1 MPVYYIRKIMLC
13 PVALSKQTQLFHLV
27 AVLCAG
33 GHDVD
38 ARRVDAAVTE
48 NICQFCNI
56 LLHTIESP
64 GKELPQIVGKHL
76 VRIYVCLRTQ
86 PLHGRPDIAAVHRL
100 AGPGTEDM
108 PAFNPRA
115 AHVLQQDVL
124 QPPGNQN
131 ASRLI
136 LARDGDFSG
145 LNSLHR
151 EILQLGYADSRGA
164 ERLQQQP
171 QPLIFP
177 GSVQKPQVSVL
188 LSSRFAA
195 RYVFFCT
202 RYSLTLQSAL
212 PQKTRKLLS
221 EASME
226 LTDKIV

>member
-1 MPVYYIRKIMLC
+1 MPVYYVRKIMLC

-64 GKELPQIVGKHL
+64 GKEFPQSVGKHL

-108 PAFNPRA
+108 PAFDSRA
-115 AHVLQQDVL
+115 AH
-124 QPPGNQN
+124 
-131 ASRLI
+131 I
-136 LARDGDFSG
+136 L
-145 LNSLHR
+145 
-151 EILQLGYADSRGA
+151 
-164 ERLQQQP
+164 
-171 QPLIFP
+171 
-177 GSVQKPQVSVL
+177 
-188 LSSRFAA
+188 
-195 RYVFFCT
+195 
-202 RYSLTLQSAL
+202 
-212 PQKTRKLLS
+212 
-221 EASME
+221 
-226 LTDKIV
+226 

>member
-1 MPVYYIRKIMLC
+1 MNLHFSLVCFFAPVWAWLAFQCSVWSFILTHSPMPVYYVRKIMLC

-64 GKELPQIVGKHL
+64 GKEFPQIVGKHL

-108 PAFNPRA
+108 PAFDSRA
-115 AHVLQQDVL
+115 AH
-124 QPPGNQN
+124 
-131 ASRLI
+131 I
-136 LARDGDFSG
+136 L
-145 LNSLHR
+145 
-151 EILQLGYADSRGA
+151 
-164 ERLQQQP
+164 
-171 QPLIFP
+171 
-177 GSVQKPQVSVL
+177 
-188 LSSRFAA
+188 
-195 RYVFFCT
+195 
-202 RYSLTLQSAL
+202 
-212 PQKTRKLLS
+212 
-221 EASME
+221 
-226 LTDKIV
+226 

>member
-1 MPVYYIRKIMLC
+1 MLC

-64 GKELPQIVGKHL
+64 GKEFPQIVGKHF

-100 AGPGTEDM
+100 AGPGTEDVT
-108 PAFNPRA
+108 AFDPRA

-124 QPPGNQN
+124 QSPGNQN
-131 ASRLI
+131 ASHLI

-145 LNSLHR
+145 SDSLHR
-151 EILQLGYADSRGA
+151 KILQLGYADSRGA

-171 QPLIFP
+171 
-177 GSVQKPQVSVL
+177 
-188 LSSRFAA
+188 
-195 RYVFFCT
+195 
-202 RYSLTLQSAL
+202 
-212 PQKTRKLLS
+212 
-221 EASME
+221 
-226 LTDKIV
+226 

>member
-1 MPVYYIRKIMLC
+1 MLC

-108 PAFNPRA
+108 PALDSCA
-115 AHVLQQDVL
+115 A
-124 QPPGNQN
+124 
-131 ASRLI
+131 S
-136 LARDGDFSG
+136 
-145 LNSLHR
+145 
-151 EILQLGYADSRGA
+151 ILQ
-164 ERLQQQP
+164 
-171 QPLIFP
+171 
-177 GSVQKPQVSVL
+177 
-188 LSSRFAA
+188 
-195 RYVFFCT
+195 
-202 RYSLTLQSAL
+202 
-212 PQKTRKLLS
+212 
-221 EASME
+221 
-226 LTDKIV
+226 

>member
-1 MPVYYIRKIMLC
+1 MLC

-100 AGPGTEDM
+100 AGPGTEDVT
-108 PAFNPRA
+108 AFDPRA
-115 AHVLQQDVL
+115 AHVL
-124 QPPGNQN
+124 
-131 ASRLI
+131 
-136 LARDGDFSG
+136 
-145 LNSLHR
+145 
-151 EILQLGYADSRGA
+151 
-164 ERLQQQP
+164 
-171 QPLIFP
+171 
-177 GSVQKPQVSVL
+177 
-188 LSSRFAA
+188 
-195 RYVFFCT
+195 
-202 RYSLTLQSAL
+202 
-212 PQKTRKLLS
+212 
-221 EASME
+221 
-226 LTDKIV
+226 